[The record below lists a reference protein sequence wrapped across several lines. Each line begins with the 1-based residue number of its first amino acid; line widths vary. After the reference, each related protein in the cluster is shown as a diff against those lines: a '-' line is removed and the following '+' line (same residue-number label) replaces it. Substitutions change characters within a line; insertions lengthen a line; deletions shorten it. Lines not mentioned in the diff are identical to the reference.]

1 MSNKKDDIFS
11 FNIIT
16 LGDSGVG
23 KTSII
28 QRYVNNSFLED
39 TIATIGFSYGFKDVT
54 LKNNKI
60 VKLKLVD
67 TAGQERYR
75 AINKSY
81 YKNVNAVLFVFSLDK
96 EGSLEKIKEWKKI
109 FEENKVGE
117 DIPTYLIRNKCDL
130 DEDDFDEELVEDLLK
145 ENNFLRFISVS
156 AKNDI
161 NINSLFEEIAENWYN
176 KIEKGPKN
184 MNIRRLWSLEKNRKK
199 KQRCPICK
207 GDM

>member
-28 QRYVNNSFLED
+28 QRYVNNSFLQD
-39 TIATIGFSYGFKDVT
+39 TIATIGFNYGFKDVT

-81 YKNVNAVLFVFSLDK
+81 YKNVNAVLFAFSLDK

-117 DIPTYLIRNKCDL
+117 NIPTYLIRNKCDL

-176 KIEKGPKN
+176 KVEKGQKN
-184 MNIRRLWSLEKNRKK
+184 MKNQRILTLEKNEEKIK
-199 KQRCPICK
+199 NVKFAQLT
-207 GDM
+207 

>member
-28 QRYVNNSFLED
+28 QRYVNNTFLQD
-39 TIATIGFSYGFKDVT
+39 TISTIGFSYGFKDVT

-117 DIPTYLIRNKCDL
+117 NIPTYLIRNKCDL

-176 KIEKGPKN
+176 KIGK
-184 MNIRRLWSLEKNRKK
+184 LEKQQKFQLVSKLKK
-199 KQRCPICK
+199 KK
-207 GDM
+207 LVF